1 MLFFCTSNSLL
12 EIFILLD
19 RLFLM
24 KRIIRFKISYQTALL
39 LTVIF
44 SSWVSFGFIPLPLI
58 EIIEINKDAFKNNGT
73 SFSKTIEGQ
82 VFYQI
87 YFTVVFINVDYH
99 AFKCIKHH
107 IFDFV
112 KLKHFFQENNIIL
125 IAQANFSKP
134 RQRFKFFTGKFLH
147 FSKFQVKA
155 YISI

>member
-58 EIIEINKDAFKNNGT
+58 EIIEINKDAFTNNGT

-87 YFTVVFINVDYH
+87 YFIYKNVAVISFILYTIISVDY
-99 AFKCIKHH
+99 I
-107 IFDFV
+107 
-112 KLKHFFQENNIIL
+112 
-125 IAQANFSKP
+125 
-134 RQRFKFFTGKFLH
+134 
-147 FSKFQVKA
+147 VKA
-155 YISI
+155 EKCVQKTKFIKMTIIMFGLFLIGNLS